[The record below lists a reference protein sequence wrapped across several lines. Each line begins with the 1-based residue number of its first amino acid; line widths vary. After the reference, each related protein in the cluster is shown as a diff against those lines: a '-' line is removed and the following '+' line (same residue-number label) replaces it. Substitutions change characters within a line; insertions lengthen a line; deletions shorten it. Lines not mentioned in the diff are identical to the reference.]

1 MKHAVCPQCDTPIKL
16 SQNLK
21 IGLVVECPACAAE
34 SEIISV
40 KPLILSP
47 LEEEK

>member
-1 MKHAVCPQCDTPIKL
+1 MKQAVCPQCDMPIAL
-16 SQNLK
+16 PQNFK
-21 IGLVVECPACAAE
+21 IGLVVECPACATE

-40 KPLILSP
+40 KPLTLSP

>member
-1 MKHAVCPQCDTPIKL
+1 MKHAVCPECDTPITFPK
-16 SQNLK
+16 NFK

>member
-1 MKHAVCPQCDTPIKL
+1 MKHAVCPQCDTPINIA
-16 SQNLK
+16 QNFK
-21 IGLVVECPACAAE
+21 IGLVVECPACAIE